1 MTQWQD
7 LPEEDKFKV
16 MVGMVMVA
24 SFLILSFI
32 LLEVSRRGDLPFG
45 ASPFSGM
52 RMALLTLYIVVIL
65 PSAFVTAG
73 SVVYLRRHFLKMPST
88 VVLVRDV
95 LLGIL
100 LGGGGY
106 LLFVGFFL
114 TLFDIFLSGLPIE
127 VAIILVA
134 VALFIPAVIIAQI
147 MRAKKNSKYLKWA
160 FK

>member
-7 LPEEDKFKV
+7 LPEEDKVKV
-16 MVGMVMVA
+16 ISGMVMVA
-24 SFLILSFI
+24 RWLILFFI
-32 LLEVSRRGDLPFG
+32 FFEVFRRGYLPFG

-52 RMALLTLYIVVIL
+52 RMALLTMYIVLVI
-65 PSAFVTAG
+65 PSALVTAVA
-73 SVVYLRRHFLKMPST
+73 VVYLRRHFSEVPST
-88 VVLVRDV
+88 VVVVRDV

-114 TLFDIFLSGLPIE
+114 TLFDIFLSGLPFQA
-127 VAIILVA
+127 AIILIA
-134 VALFIPAVIIAQI
+134 LALFVPAIIIAKTMI
-147 MRAKKNSKYLKWA
+147 AKKNSKYLKWA